1 MITKGKHYDI
11 IKNDSSYK
19 IQINKFPTSLYQYRS
34 INEFS
39 VDALLKNGIWATS
52 PVAFNDPYDSSFTY
66 DEKYLKKKFKTM
78 LEKMDFKAL
87 RIEDT
92 SQSNID
98 SLVNEVFSETIRSL
112 NNTYRK
118 CFAISCFSECIDSEI
133 MWAHYA
139 NSAKGFAVEYEGE
152 YLKNYGIEDKQ
163 KIEDSISQIAELF
176 FEVTESFDFITF
188 APVIYTNKKYNMN
201 DFIAKYVNTILPKLL
216 THSLDKIED
225 VCALGQ
231 SMQQLFPSIKDESL
245 TAFYTIMFLKSSLWK
260 YEKEWRLVVYN
271 PKILNRGNDHVFL
284 PDVFPKA
291 IYLGEKISQYD
302 KIALVEIAENHLH
315 VPIYQMQTKVCKSKN
330 KLVPVKL

>member
-1 MITKGKHYDI
+1 MITKNKHYDI

-66 DEKYLKKKFKTM
+66 NEKHLKKNFKTM

-87 RIEDT
+87 GIEDT
-92 SQSNID
+92 SQANID
-98 SLVNEVFSETIRSL
+98 SLVNEVFNKTIENLSFA
-112 NNTYRK
+112 YRK
-118 CFAISCFSECIDSEI
+118 CNAISCFSEVVDSEI

-139 NSAKGFAVEYEGE
+139 NSAKGFAVEYKGE

-163 KIEDSISQIAELF
+163 KMEDAISQITKPF
-176 FEVTESFDFITF
+176 FELTESLDFVPF
-188 APVIYTNKKYNMN
+188 GPVIYLDKKYNINSFVLKYMN
-201 DFIAKYVNTILPKLL
+201 RIFLNSKKDHKTVQDIIAWG
-216 THSLDKIED
+216 E
-225 VCALGQ
+225 ALQ
-231 SMQQLFPSIKDESL
+231 ERFPIIKEESL

-271 PKILNRGNDHVFL
+271 LNNLNGGNDHVFL
-284 PDVFPKA
+284 PNVFPKA

-315 VPIYQMQTKVCKSKN
+315 VPVYQMQTKVCKSKN